1 MGAADKEAGLGWGY
15 VTNFFSVNG
24 DGDYPVYRTLE
35 EAMYECLDNIQKR
48 ERD

>member
-1 MGAADKEAGLGWGY
+1 MGAADKETGLGWGY

-35 EAMYECLDNIQKR
+35 EAMYECVDNIQK
-48 ERD
+48 EGSD